1 MSFIPR
7 PRKNTFT
14 PFNQRKHTIMD
25 KPRPLFKTLRIIL
38 GLFLIFYALNK
49 FLHFMPMGYGDM
61 PDSAKAFI
69 DSVAAYLP
77 FLYIFEIIIGIMLL
91 MAKWRSFIYI
101 VLFPLS
107 IAFLMFSIINN
118 DFRELW
124 PALIV
129 ALINI
134 ILIYSRKENYA
145 SLFD

>member
-1 MSFIPR
+1 
-7 PRKNTFT
+7 
-14 PFNQRKHTIMD
+14 
-25 KPRPLFKTLRIIL
+25 
-38 GLFLIFYALNK
+38 
-49 FLHFMPMGYGDM
+49 MPMGYGDM